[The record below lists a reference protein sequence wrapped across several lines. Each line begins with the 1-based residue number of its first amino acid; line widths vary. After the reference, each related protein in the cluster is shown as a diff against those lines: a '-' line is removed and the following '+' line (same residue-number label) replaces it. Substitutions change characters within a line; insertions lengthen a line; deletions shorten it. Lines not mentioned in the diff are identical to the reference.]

1 MRIGTYLHNIGTHEK
16 PISTLTSDSRVKIP
30 LTNNINEFTKYLL
43 SKMEVTYFN
52 YNGSSRYYLLIKS
65 SALMHDEL

>member
-1 MRIGTYLHNIGTHEK
+1 MRIGTYILYARKTN
-16 PISTLTSDSRVKIP
+16 TLTSDSRVKIP
-30 LTNNINEFTKYLL
+30 LTNNINEFTQYLL

-52 YNGSSRYYLLIKS
+52 YNGSWRYYLLIQS